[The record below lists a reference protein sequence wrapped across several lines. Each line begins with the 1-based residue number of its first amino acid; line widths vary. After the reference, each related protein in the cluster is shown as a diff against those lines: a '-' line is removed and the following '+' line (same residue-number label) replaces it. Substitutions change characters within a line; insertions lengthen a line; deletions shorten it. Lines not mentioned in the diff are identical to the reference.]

1 MPMKLAINGDGSVT
15 VNTELVS
22 SRSDYSPA
30 QAVPY
35 PF

>member
-1 MPMKLAINGDGSVT
+1 MKLAVSHDGSVT

-22 SRSDYSPA
+22 SRSDYSPT

-35 PF
+35 PL